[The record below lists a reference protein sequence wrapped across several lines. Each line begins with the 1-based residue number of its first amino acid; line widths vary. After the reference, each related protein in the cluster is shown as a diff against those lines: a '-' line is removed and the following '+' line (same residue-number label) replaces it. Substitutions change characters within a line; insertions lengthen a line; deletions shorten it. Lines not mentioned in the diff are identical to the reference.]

1 MIEKRELSKKTINLN
16 DLGPFDSNRIDPR
29 ALRDLQNRS
38 EAPPGP
44 PRDLPVAAQDPS
56 TLPGPPQTPQRSPQT
71 PQKCLNSCSGR
82 C

>member
-1 MIEKRELSKKTINLN
+1 MF
-16 DLGPFDSNRIDPR
+16 FDQVDFNRIDPR

-56 TLPGPPQTPQRSPQT
+56 KIPGPPQR
-71 PQKCLNSCSGR
+71 PQKGLKSCSGR
-82 C
+82 CRNNN